1 MYLQKLE
8 INGFKSF
15 ARRTVLEFDKGITS
29 VVGPNGSGKSNVA
42 ESLKWVM
49 GEQSLKSL
57 RGKKSTDVI
66 FSGSDKAARL
76 GMAEVSLYFDN
87 SDGRA
92 PIDYSE
98 VVITRKIFRDGHS
111 EYYINQKQTRLQD
124 ILLLLAEINLS
135 SKTYSVIGQG
145 MVDMILSITPA
156 ERKEFF
162 EEASGV
168 RPLQIKKHESLR
180 KLNATQDNL
189 QTIDIQLQ
197 EIQPRLRSLTRQVK
211 RLDERAELEAK
222 LQDLQYHYYGETLY
236 TLTKEL
242 TDLKNSEAAVNTKIV
257 ALEHEIEKLQKEMYS
272 LTRESSQSEQ
282 FDALQNE
289 YQKLFQ
295 EKTSLKEKELSIHAT
310 LMQSARQNVKTHVP
324 VQIVKQVTISWEQ
337 LHNEL
342 QALQK
347 RFTQELNQQELADLE
362 NDFGVIVQ
370 KINHVFE
377 PFKPYVH
384 VDTSST
390 KESEEQLAQV
400 RKEIAQLDE
409 QLQQVQKNIKELS
422 SKEKEEKD
430 IIWET
435 QRTLQEKQRAINTV
449 MNERNDI
456 KVKQARVETRVS
468 DLESEILEENSEF
481 LTRVRGWKPAQD
493 HPSNDS
499 DKVRQDIHGLKH
511 QLDIIG
517 GIDPNVRSEYEEIN
531 ERFTFLTTQSGD
543 LTKTIAHLHGVIVNL
558 DETIKKQF
566 NSSFKRINTE
576 FQKFFSTLFNGGKS
590 ELTLVRG
597 VTEPSEDADDPSVD
611 SGQVKPNEEDEVV
624 GVDISATPPGKKLK
638 SIHMLSG
645 GEKALTSIALICA
658 IISNNPAPFVVLD
671 EVDAALDEANSV
683 RFSEIVEELGS
694 KTQFIVITHNRASM
708 EKAQLL
714 YGVTMGDDG
723 ISRLLSLKLEDAQ
736 TYTNR

>member
-15 ARRTVLEFDKGITS
+15 AKRTVLEFDQAITS
-29 VVGPNGSGKSNVA
+29 IVGPNGSGKSNVA
-42 ESLKWVM
+42 EALKWVM

-66 FSGSDKAARL
+66 FSGSDKTARL

-87 SDGRA
+87 SSGRA
-92 PIDYSE
+92 PVDYSE
-98 VVITRKIFRDGHS
+98 IVITRKIFRDGHS
-111 EYYINQKQTRLQD
+111 EYFINQKQTRLQD

-168 RPLQIKKHESLR
+168 RPLQIKRNDALR
-180 KLNATQDNL
+180 KLSGTQDNL

-211 RLDERAELEAK
+211 RLDERSEIEAK
-222 LQDLQYHYYGETLY
+222 LNDLQYHYYGETLY
-236 TLTKEL
+236 TLRKEIE
-242 TDLKNSEAAVNTKIV
+242 DLKNDEAVVNTEIV
-257 ALEHEIEKLQKEMYS
+257 SLEHSIEKLQKDMYS
-272 LTRESSQSEQ
+272 LTRESSQS
-282 FDALQNE
+282 DAFEELQKK
-289 YQKLFQ
+289 YQLLFQ
-295 EKTSLKEKELSIHAT
+295 KKTSLKEKELSVHAK
-310 LMQSARQNVKTHVP
+310 LMQSAKQNVKTHVP
-324 VQIVKQVTISWEQ
+324 IQVVKQVSKSWE
-337 LHNEL
+337 NL
-342 QALQK
+342 QQGLGLLQSRIGDSK
-347 RFTQELNQQELADLE
+347 TLGDLKKLEQE
-362 NDFGVIVQ
+362 FVSIVQ

-377 PFKPYVH
+377 PLNPYIH

-390 KESEEQLAQV
+390 KESEEELSHL
-400 RKEIAQLDE
+400 RTEIGSLDE
-409 QLQQVQKNIKELS
+409 QLDNIQKQIKNLS
-422 SKEKEEKD
+422 TREKEEKNV
-430 IIWET
+430 IWNT
-435 QRTLQEKQRAINTV
+435 QRLLQEKQREMNSV
-449 MNERNDI
+449 MNKRNDI
-456 KVKQARVETRVS
+456 KIKQARVETRIS
-468 DLESEILEENSEF
+468 DVETEIAEENPEF
-481 LTRVRGWKPAQD
+481 LVQVSLWKPNSD
-493 HPSNDS
+493 HGSNS
-499 DKVRQDIHGLKH
+499 SEQVRQEIHALRH
-511 QLDIIG
+511 QLEIVG
-517 GIDPNVRSEYEEIN
+517 GIDPGVRKEYEEIN
-531 ERFTFLTTQSGD
+531 DRYIFLTAQSED
-543 LTKTIAHLHGVIVNL
+543 LSKTMVQLHTIITSL

-566 NSSFKRINTE
+566 DSSFKRINIE
-576 FQKFFSTLFNGGKS
+576 FQKFFSTLFGGGKS
-590 ELTLVRG
+590 ELTLVKG
-597 VTEPSEDADDPSVD
+597 IVNPSDAD
-611 SGQVKPNEEDEVV
+611 EDDFKETTSLNSSKDDVV

-683 RFSEIVEELGS
+683 RFAEIVEELGS

-723 ISRLLSLKLEDAQ
+723 ISKLLSLKLEDAS